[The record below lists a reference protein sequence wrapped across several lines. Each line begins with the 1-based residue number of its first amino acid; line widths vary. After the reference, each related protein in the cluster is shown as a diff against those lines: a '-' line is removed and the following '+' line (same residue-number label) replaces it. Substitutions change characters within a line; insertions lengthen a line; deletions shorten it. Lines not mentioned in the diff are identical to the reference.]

1 MSVPA
6 IELINVTAGYAGH
19 PIQHNVSF
27 RIEQGEIVA
36 LLGGSGCGKSTI
48 LKTIIGLLPVISGD
62 IRIAGESMVNCDQIQ
77 KRKILRKFGVAFQNG
92 ALFRSYT
99 LAENIA
105 LPLQEYTDYSPE
117 EINKIVEEKLRIV
130 GLEGAG
136 NKMPG
141 DLSGGMV
148 KRGAVARA
156 LALNPGIIFLDEPSA
171 GLDPLNSSNLD
182 QLILNIRKE
191 FNSTIMIVTHEL
203 DSIFTVADRA
213 VFLDSKG
220 GGILA
225 EGTPAALRDS
235 CENPFVHNFLNRGK
249 VS

>member
-1 MSVPA
+1 M
-6 IELINVTAGYAGH
+6 
-19 PIQHNVSF
+19 
-27 RIEQGEIVA
+27 
-36 LLGGSGCGKSTI
+36 
-48 LKTIIGLLPVISGD
+48 
-62 IRIAGESMVNCDQIQ
+62 
-77 KRKILRKFGVAFQNG
+77 AFQNG

-105 LPLQEYTDYSPE
+105 LPLQEYTNYTRE
-117 EINKIVEEKLRIV
+117 EITKIVEEKLRIV

-136 NKMPG
+136 EKMPG

-182 QLILNIRKE
+182 KLILEIRKK
-191 FNSTIMIVTHEL
+191 FNSTIIIVTHEL

-213 VFLDSKG
+213 IFLDSNG

-225 EGTPAALRDS
+225 QGSPVKLRDS
-235 CENPFVHNFLNRGK
+235 CDNPFVRNFLNRGK